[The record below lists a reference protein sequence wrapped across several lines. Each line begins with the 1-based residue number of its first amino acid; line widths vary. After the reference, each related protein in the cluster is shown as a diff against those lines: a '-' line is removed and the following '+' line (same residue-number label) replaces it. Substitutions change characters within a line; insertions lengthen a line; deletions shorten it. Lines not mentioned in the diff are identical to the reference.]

1 MPFNCIFY
9 CGSFDIYHSGLARSV
24 LFFVT
29 VYIVKIS
36 TVHKNVFVLKN
47 NKQNKLLLGPRA
59 KKRSPRSKKQF
70 LTKKPQDQSE
80 SAAYKLNNKTG
91 IKFAFC
97 EL

>member
-1 MPFNCIFY
+1 MPFIYIFY
-9 CGSFDIYHSGLARSV
+9 CGCFDIYHSGMARSI

-59 KKRSPRSKKQF
+59 KKCSSRSKKQF
-70 LTKKPQDQSE
+70 LTKKQDQSE

-97 EL
+97 EV